1 MFIVFVVIF
10 LFLIL
15 ISWDVS
21 PNWSPVPGLQ
31 KIVSHLRILN
41 SRKYLRRRVSNPEH
55 IVTGFLR
62 DIWRFYFKF
71 ILPAAEG
78 EAARNVPTQ
87 YENVTAFIS
96 PIEIGQHDVWPIRRR
111 ETHLKNVLITHSQ
124 RQTRTAAFRSRDTPR
139 DALRLH
145 HKKWVN
151 FAQSKQF

>member
-1 MFIVFVVIF
+1 MNQTAVLSNICLLSLLWFS

-41 SRKYLRRRVSNPEH
+41 SRKYLRSLESGAHRHRLLAGYLALLLQIYSAGRR
-55 IVTGFLR
+55 
-62 DIWRFYFKF
+62 
-71 ILPAAEG
+71 G

-96 PIEIGQHDVWPIRRR
+96 PMERGHHNVCPIRRR

-124 RQTRTAAFRSRDTPR
+124 RQTRTVAFRSRDTPR

-145 HKKWVN
+145 HKK
-151 FAQSKQF
+151 